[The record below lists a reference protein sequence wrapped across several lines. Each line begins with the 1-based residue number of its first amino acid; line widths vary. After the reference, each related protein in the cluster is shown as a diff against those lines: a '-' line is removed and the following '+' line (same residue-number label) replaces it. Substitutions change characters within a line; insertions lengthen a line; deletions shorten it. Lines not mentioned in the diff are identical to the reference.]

1 MDRNISIKILGL
13 EFANPLG
20 PAAGPLS
27 EGLENMLF
35 FNKNMC
41 GFNTSKS
48 ISVEGAEVIKPC
60 IAATS
65 SKVYN
70 CELWS
75 ELHSDV
81 WIEKILPTIHE
92 NKQKPLIVSVGYHEQ
107 DFRYL
112 IPKLDPFA
120 DIFEVSTH
128 YVEEKELAG
137 IVQSIREITSKPI
150 FMKLSPHVSD
160 YMGFVQTVL
169 DAGATGIVAINSLG
183 PTTAIDLKTRSILLG
198 TAKTRE
204 VWLSGPSIKPIA
216 LNRVYNIRKNFPEI
230 PIIGVG
236 GIETAEDVM
245 EFILA
250 GADLVQMLSSALIK
264 GRQLYDKI
272 VQDLPNKLVFY
283 GFSSIEEIRKVRQ
296 ETIFDEGKIPE
307 NDYPTI
313 TNECIMCGLCV
324 KICPVSALTKEE
336 QIIVDKNTCIKCG
349 LCASRCPKDAIVG
362 VLK

>member
-1 MDRNISIKILGL
+1 MKNNLSVSLLDVT
-13 EFANPLG
+13 FDNPLG
-20 PAAGPLS
+20 PAAGPLT
-27 EGLENMLF
+27 EGLDNMSF
-35 FNKNMC
+35 FNTNMC
-41 GFNTSKS
+41 GFNTTKT
-48 ISVEGAEVIKPC
+48 ISVEGAKVIKPC
-60 IAATS
+60 IAATP

-75 ELHSDV
+75 ELHSDI
-81 WIEKILPTIHE
+81 WIEKILPTVHE
-92 NKQKPLIVSVGYHEQ
+92 NKQKPLIISVGYHEE

-137 IVQSIREITSKPI
+137 IVQSIRENTSKPI

-160 YMGFVQTVL
+160 YIAFVQTVL
-169 DAGATGIVAINSLG
+169 DAGASGIVAINSLG

-204 VWLSGPSIKPIA
+204 VWLSGPAIKPIA
-216 LNRVYNIRKNFPEI
+216 LNRVYNIHKNFPKV

-264 GRQLYDKI
+264 GRQLYDRI
-272 VQDLPNKLVFY
+272 VKELPKKLNFY
-283 GFSSIEEIRKVRQ
+283 GLSTIEEIRKVRQ
-296 ETIFDEGKIPE
+296 ETIFDEGKIPK

-336 QIIVDKNTCIKCG
+336 KIIVDKNTCIKCG
-349 LCASRCPKDAIVG
+349 LCESRCPKDAIIG